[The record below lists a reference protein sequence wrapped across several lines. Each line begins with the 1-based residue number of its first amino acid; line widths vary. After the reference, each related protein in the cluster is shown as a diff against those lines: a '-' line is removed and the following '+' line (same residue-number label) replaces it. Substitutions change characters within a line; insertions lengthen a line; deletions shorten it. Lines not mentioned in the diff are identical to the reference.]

1 MIVRLISR
9 TLVWLAATAVLLFL
23 PAGTVRWPGAW
34 VMLAELG
41 ALAMIVGIW
50 LLRRDAQLLRERL
63 SSVVQREQR
72 TWGKLLMCTV
82 VLVWSGWFVLM
93 GLDVGL
99 HGTPQVPNWL
109 QVLGALGIPLCGAM
123 AVLTFRENSY
133 ASPVVK
139 IQEDRGQMTVMT
151 GPYAFVRHPMYAGAI
166 PYFLGTPLLLG
177 SLWGL
182 VLAPFIIALLG
193 LRAMMEERTLD
204 AELPGYEDYAAQV
217 RYRLIPFVW

>member
-1 MIVRLISR
+1 
-9 TLVWLAATAVLLFL
+9 
-23 PAGTVRWPGAW
+23 
-34 VMLAELG
+34 
-41 ALAMIVGIW
+41 
-50 LLRRDAQLLRERL
+50 
-63 SSVVQREQR
+63 
-72 TWGKLLMCTV
+72 
-82 VLVWSGWFVLM
+82 
-93 GLDVGL
+93 
-99 HGTPQVPNWL
+99 
-109 QVLGALGIPLCGAM
+109 M